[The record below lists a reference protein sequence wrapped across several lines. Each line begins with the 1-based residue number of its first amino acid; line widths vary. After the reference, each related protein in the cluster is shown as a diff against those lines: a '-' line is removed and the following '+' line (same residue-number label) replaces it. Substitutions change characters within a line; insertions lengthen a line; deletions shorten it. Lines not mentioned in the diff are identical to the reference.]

1 MKGQVWSEFL
11 VLVSIFIL
19 AFVSIFSSPFTE
31 AHRFSK
37 TAIGYVIA
45 QKVVAAEELNA
56 SHDLYIAHYYTS
68 PDGEEVNVDG
78 EYNKEELNR
87 ALWNILAPLGVGRVF
102 T

>member
-1 MKGQVWSEFL
+1 MRGQVWVEFL
-11 VLVSIFIL
+11 IATGIFVL
-19 AFVSIFSSPFTE
+19 AFAYIFSEPFAE
-31 AHRFSK
+31 AIRFSR

-68 PDGEEVNVDG
+68 PDGEEVNVEG

-87 ALWNILAPLGVGRVF
+87 ALWDILAPLGVGRVF

>member
-1 MKGQVWSEFL
+1 LKGQIWSEFL

-37 TAIGYVIA
+37 TAIGYVVA
-45 QKVVAAEELNA
+45 QKVAAIEEINA
-56 SHDLYIAHYYTS
+56 PRDMYIAHYYTS
-68 PDGEEVNVDG
+68 SDGEEVNVEG

-87 ALWNILAPLGVGRVF
+87 ALWDILAPLGVGRVF